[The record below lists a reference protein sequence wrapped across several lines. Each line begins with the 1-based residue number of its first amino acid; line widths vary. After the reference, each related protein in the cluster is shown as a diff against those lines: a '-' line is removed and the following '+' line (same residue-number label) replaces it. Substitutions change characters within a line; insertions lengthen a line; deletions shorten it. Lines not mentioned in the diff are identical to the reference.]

1 MIAVA
6 EKKPVQVYLDQ
17 TQLKT
22 LTLLAEKLGTSRAA
36 VLRRGLE
43 RLAKEAIPV
52 EEDPALEI
60 NRTDGRGC
68 QEPWQSIHG
77 ARSYPR
83 STIVIWWS
91 GRPMRSDGLA
101 GRVKNVTY

>member
-22 LTLLAEKLGTSRAA
+22 LTLLAEKLGISRAA

-52 EEDPALEI
+52 EEDPALKLIGLMGE
-60 NRTDGRGC
+60 DAKSPG
-68 QEPWQSIHG
+68 EL
-77 ARSYPR
+77 
-83 STIVIWWS
+83 STEHDRYLVEWS
-91 GRPMRSDGLA
+91 A
-101 GRVKNVTY
+101 NA